1 MISRCCRK
9 KMKFEKVLLKA
20 TLVKRYKRFLAD
32 ATLED
37 GTKITAHC
45 PNTGSMK
52 TCGSPGDTIYLS
64 HDDNP
69 KRKLKYT
76 WELTE
81 TKAGFIGVNTQ
92 RPNQIVKEAF
102 ENKLIKEL
110 ATYQEIKAEK
120 KKDESRLDFYLS
132 GSLTGEPPCWV
143 EVKNVTLLA
152 GSDIIFPDSVSE
164 RALKHIKTLEKIVE
178 SGERAA
184 ILFVINRR
192 EGKSFRA
199 AHEIHLE
206 YAEALAEAQK
216 KGVLVLI
223 YRVKSSREFICLE
236 PF

>member
-1 MISRCCRK
+1 
-9 KMKFEKVLLKA
+9 MKFANALLRA
-20 TLVKRYKRFLAD
+20 TLIKRYKRFLAD

-52 TCGSPGDTIYLS
+52 TCGSPGDIIYLS

-110 ATYQEIKAEK
+110 ASYQDIKPEK

-132 GSLTGEPPCWV
+132 GSLAGEPPCWV

-152 GSDIIFPDSVSE
+152 GSDVIFPDSVSE

-192 EGKSFRA
+192 EGSFFRA

-206 YAEALAEAQK
+206 YAEALARAQK
-216 KGVLVLI
+216 KGVIILI
-223 YRVKSSREFICLE
+223 YRVKSSPEFIGLE
-236 PF
+236 PFREE